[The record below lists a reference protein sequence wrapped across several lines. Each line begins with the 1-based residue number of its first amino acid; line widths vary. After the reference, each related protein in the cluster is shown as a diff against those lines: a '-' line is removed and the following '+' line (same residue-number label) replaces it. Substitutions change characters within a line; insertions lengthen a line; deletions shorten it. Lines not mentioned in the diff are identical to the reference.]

1 MKKLAITIFFET
13 FILIMLGLVMVMT
26 ASSTY
31 SIQQFSNVFYLF
43 NSHFGK
49 VIIGIVALITFS
61 FIPYEIYKEY
71 SKPFLILVTLL
82 LVFILLFGNSVKGA
96 DRWVSIFGSTFQ
108 PAEIA
113 KLALIIHLAKL
124 LEEKGDLIKNFREGF
139 SYLFFWVILISVLI
153 LLEPNISNGILLIFI
168 SLVILFVGGAKFT
181 HIVSASF
188 FTLIS
193 AGSVAMI
200 FAHSRE
206 RIMSFISSMQNG
218 SVLNFQVKQALYGL
232 GSGGLAGV
240 GIGHSSQSNLFLP
253 ESYGDFIFAILGEEM
268 GFIGAVIVLLAFL
281 FLFIAG
287 LYIAKKT
294 KDRFGQMLAFGI
306 SFSIL
311 TYALINASV
320 AIGLIPTTGLPL
332 PFISY
337 GGTSMILMSISV
349 GILVNIAV
357 SNSIAQKGNNPST
370 DGLADES
377 KFNNRRD
384 GITL

>member
-13 FILIMLGLVMVMT
+13 FILVMLGLVMVMT
-26 ASSTY
+26 ASGTY
-31 SIQQFSNVFYLF
+31 SIHKFSNVFYLF
-43 NSHFGK
+43 NSHFIK
-49 VIIGIVALITFS
+49 VIIGISALMIFS

-71 SKPFLILVTLL
+71 SKPALILVALF

-96 DRWVSIFGSTFQ
+96 DRWISIFGSTFQ

-124 LEEKGDLIKNFREGF
+124 IEEKGDLIKDFWEGF
-139 SYLFFWVILISVLI
+139 CKLFYWVILISVLI

-181 HIVSASF
+181 HIIITSF
-188 FTLIS
+188 IALLS
-193 AGSVAMI
+193 VGSIAMI
-200 FAHSRE
+200 FTHSRE
-206 RIMSFISSMQNG
+206 RIISFISSIQNG
-218 SVLNFQVKQALYGL
+218 SDLNFQVKQALYGL

-240 GIGHSSQSNLFLP
+240 GIGHSRQSNLFLP

-268 GFIGAVIVLLAFL
+268 GFIGVLIVLLAFL

-287 LYIAKKT
+287 IYIAKKAT
-294 KDRFGQMLAFGI
+294 DRFGQLLAFGI

-311 TYALINASV
+311 TYALTNASV

-337 GGTSMILMSISV
+337 GGTSMILMCISV
-349 GILVNIAV
+349 GILVNIAI
-357 SNSIAQKGNNPST
+357 SNSIVEKENYKFPNSET
-370 DGLADES
+370 D
-377 KFNNRRD
+377 
-384 GITL
+384 

>member
-13 FILIMLGLVMVMT
+13 FILVLLGLVMVMT
-26 ASSTY
+26 ASGTY
-31 SIQQFSNVFYLF
+31 SIHKFSNVFYLF
-43 NSHFGK
+43 NSHFTK
-49 VIIGIVALITFS
+49 VVMGIVALIVFS

-71 SKPFLILVTLL
+71 SKPALILVALF

-96 DRWVSIFGSTFQ
+96 DRWISIFGSTFQ

-113 KLALIIHLAKL
+113 KLVLIIHLAKL
-124 LEEKGDLIKNFREGF
+124 IEEKRESIKIFREGF
-139 SYLFFWVILISVLI
+139 FYLFFWVILISVLI
-153 LLEPNISNGILLIFI
+153 MLEPNISNGMLLIFI
-168 SLVILFVGGAKFT
+168 SLVILFVGGAKLT
-181 HIVSASF
+181 HIIATSFLTLFSAVS
-188 FTLIS
+188 I
-193 AGSVAMI
+193 AMV
-200 FAHSRE
+200 FSHSRE
-206 RIMSFISSMQNG
+206 RIISFISSLQNG
-218 SVLNFQVKQALYGL
+218 GDLNFQVKQALYGL

-240 GIGHSSQSNLFLP
+240 GIGHSRQSNLFLP

-287 LYIAKKT
+287 VYISKRA
-294 KDRFGQMLAFGI
+294 KDRFGQMLGFGI

-311 TYALINASV
+311 TYALVNTSV

-337 GGTSMILMSISV
+337 GGTSMILMCMSV

-357 SNSIAQKGNNPST
+357 SNSIADKENKIISNSNF
-370 DGLADES
+370 EEM
-377 KFNNRRD
+377 R
-384 GITL
+384 